1 MDPRSFI
8 CEECGKPAARTAPV
22 QRYCPGCSA
31 RRDLER
37 KRLWARSNPP
47 GEESRSRAVARLKR
61 LRSHVVEAGAAE
73 SAAQRRGITWEA
85 EPGPDL
91 LWLVRAR
98 VPFTYAV
105 SKNHIY
111 TMRAAGHVAL
121 RREARQSRSAIA
133 VAVRRALGDQRV
145 ARNKLWLDILVQKPD
160 HRGDAVNV
168 IDLVC
173 DAVKDGIGLDDRW
186 FCIRRLDWEIVKR
199 DPELV
204 IGIGQDSDVDCQICS
219 HCGRAKPLDAFN
231 RRSGSPQG
239 VGRACRDCL
248 RSGRRRAKDTKGAS
262 TDGTP

>member
-1 MDPRSFI
+1 
-8 CEECGKPAARTAPV
+8 
-22 QRYCPGCSA
+22 
-31 RRDLER
+31 
-37 KRLWARSNPP
+37 
-47 GEESRSRAVARLKR
+47 
-61 LRSHVVEAGAAE
+61 
-73 SAAQRRGITWEA
+73 
-85 EPGPDL
+85 
-91 LWLVRAR
+91 
-98 VPFTYAV
+98 
-105 SKNHIY
+105 
-111 TMRAAGHVAL
+111 MRAAGHVAL